1 MRRQLLGVPTRSVF
15 AGPFGRPG
23 EEGRG
28 LFALATPGRVTAA
41 VVAACCLAIGMV
53 VAAPLSAASNGWAAA
68 LLYGFFAP
76 VCHQIAERSFD
87 LAGHPLAV
95 CHRCFGFYVGFTLG
109 LAALP
114 SVGRFRDWL
123 LDRPRRILFFL
134 APTAIDWLLP
144 FNTPVS
150 RFGTALLAAAPIALL
165 VRAAI
170 DQITVRHAP
179 KLLEETP

>member
-1 MRRQLLGVPTRSVF
+1 MLRRLSALVTS
-15 AGPFGRPG
+15 GR
-23 EEGRG
+23 
-28 LFALATPGRVTAA
+28 ATAA
-41 VVAACCLAIGMV
+41 VTAACCLTIAMV
-53 VAAPLSAASNGWAAA
+53 VAAPLSAASNGRAAS
-68 LLYGFFAP
+68 LLHEFFAP
-76 VCHQIAERSFD
+76 VCHQIAERSFH

-109 LAALP
+109 LAVLP
-114 SVGRFRDWL
+114 QVRPFRDWL

-144 FNTPVS
+144 MNTAAS

-165 VRAAI
+165 VWAAI
-170 DQITVRHAP
+170 DQITEEHAP